1 MLNLVELGLPQ
12 EKRFERLKELVSL
25 LMGAVGINKYQLVSK
40 PSEVYGE
47 TIDIMTGIELC
58 SAAMGPHS
66 LDAAWDIID
75 SWVGL
80 GFGLER
86 LVMEKKGYKNI
97 QRAGRSLMYLDG
109 VRLNI

>member
-12 EKRFERLKELVSL
+12 EKRHERLKELVCL

-40 PSEVYGE
+40 TSEVYGE
-47 TIDIMTGIELC
+47 TIDVMTDIELC
-58 SAAMGPHS
+58 SAVMGPHS
-66 LDAAWDIID
+66 LDAAWGIFD

-86 LVMEKKGYKNI
+86 LVMAKQGYQNI
-97 QRAGRSLMYLDG
+97 QRVGRSLMYLDG